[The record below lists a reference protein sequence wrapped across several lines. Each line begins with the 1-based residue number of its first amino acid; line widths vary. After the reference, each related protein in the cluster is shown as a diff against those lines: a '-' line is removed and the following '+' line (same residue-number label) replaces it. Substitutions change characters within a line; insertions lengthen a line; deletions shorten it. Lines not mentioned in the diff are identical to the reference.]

1 MAPSNNAS
9 SVSWAPNSFSAQ
21 RTLKIGN
28 GAYTAF
34 SLKSAEKNGLSG
46 ISSLPYSLKILL
58 ENLLRNEDGN
68 IVTRQD
74 IISVSK
80 QVKPRRSRR
89 KIPFFPDKV
98 LLSEIKDFQTVIELI
113 NARDKQALKEHQ
125 KETCSRPISCR
136 LLIEQTASFPAL
148 DKAAR
153 SSESKERQ
161 FASKFERY
169 RIIKWA
175 SKNLENFQAI
185 PPGYATGQHLNLETL
200 AGIINTGKPFNS
212 ESALEM
218 VHPETFISSSNS
230 GDFLGALSL
239 LGWTEGTAATKILAF
254 GEPIYVDIPEVI
266 GIKVSGKL
274 GLKASVT
281 DAALGILSALSKR
294 KAEGKIVEFYG
305 SAISQLSIEDRATIS
320 SFVQNSGALCGFFPI
335 DDHTI
340 SYIRA
345 TRGSTTYAE
354 ILETYSK
361 HQGLFR
367 SKASPDPTFSS
378 KFEFDL
384 ASVEPSIL
392 GPNCSKKIHT
402 PAAASNIFEATE
414 NANTVKIGKRR
425 ERYSHKSR
433 EKSLGDGDIVI
444 AAISASGNTAN
455 PSLMIG
461 SGLLAK
467 KAVKLGL
474 RVNPN
479 VQTLFLTGSS
489 VTSLYLKKSGLLK
502 YLSQLGFSDLGPLSL
517 PLSGNASPL
526 SPEISKMILKN
537 DIEVV
542 GVHSGQPTSVDFLD
556 QTVKTNFSTS
566 PMLVIAYSIC
576 GTINTNILADP
587 IGTDRRGKAIYLD
600 DIWPSKAEIQS
611 TVSRAIKGKYFRT
624 CYEGLFEGNDSWR
637 KIELPKSSSNLLA
650 KNSKLVSNILPSRDN
665 KVDNSNSRS
674 LDQARLIGFLGH
686 NVSPESILPSGRISP
701 ESKTGE
707 FLRSLRV
714 GKNDLGS
721 YQDWASNAQAIAQDV
736 FSFTDLT
743 NPKVFVGME
752 KPSKR
757 KKTILE
763 YASSNSK
770 HPLILMAGKNFGAGP
785 QNDYAAYILRLI
797 GVQAVIAE
805 SFDEKCLQSLI
816 CEGLW
821 PLELISKSGIRGLN
835 LSGDEKIS
843 VPKFEKMSS
852 TSLQFRAVISLVK
865 GKKRYVTLKIAN
877 VTRRER
883 LYLVSGGLIPFVNR
897 NDEPQVKG

>member
-148 DKAAR
+148 DKAAG

-392 GPNCSKKIHT
+392 GPNCSKQIYT

-414 NANTVKIGKRR
+414 HTNTVKIGKRR
-425 ERYSHKSR
+425 ERYSHNSR

-502 YLSQLGFSDLGPLSL
+502 YLSQLGFSDLGPSSL

-542 GVHSGQPTSVDFLD
+542 GVHSGQHTSVDFLD

-611 TVSRAIKGKYFRT
+611 TVSRAIKGRYFRT
-624 CYEGLFEGNDSWR
+624 CYEDLFEGNDSWR

-650 KNSKLVSNILPSRDN
+650 KNSKLVSNLLPSRDN

>member
-1 MAPSNNAS
+1 MARSNNSS
-9 SVSWAPNSFSAQ
+9 SVSWPPNSFSAQ
-21 RTLKIGN
+21 RTLKIGG
-28 GAYTAF
+28 GAYTVF
-34 SLKSAEKNGLSG
+34 SLRSAEKNGLSG
-46 ISSLPYSLKILL
+46 ISSLPYSLKTLL

-74 IISVSK
+74 IVSVSK
-80 QVKPRRSRR
+80 QIKPRRSQR

-98 LLSEIKDFQTVIELI
+98 LLNEIKDFQTVIELI
-113 NARDKQALKEHQ
+113 NARDKQALEDHQ
-125 KETCSRPISCR
+125 RETCRRPISCR
-136 LLIEQTASFPAL
+136 LLIEQTAPIPAL
-148 DKAAR
+148 DKAAKTR
-153 SSESKERQ
+153 EAREKQ

-185 PPGYATGQHLNLETL
+185 PPGFASGQHLNLETL
-200 AGIINTGKPFNS
+200 AGTINTEKPLNS
-212 ESALEM
+212 ETALEM

-230 GDFLGALSL
+230 GDLLGALSL
-239 LGWTEGTAATKILAF
+239 LGWTKGTAATKILAF

-266 GIKVSGKL
+266 GIKISGKL
-274 GLKASVT
+274 GLKATVT
-281 DAALGILSALSKR
+281 DVALGILNALSKR

-335 DDHTI
+335 DKHTI
-340 SYIRA
+340 NYTRA
-345 TRGSTTYAE
+345 TRGSTTFAE

-367 SKASPDPTFSS
+367 SKASPDPVFSS

-384 ASVEPSIL
+384 TSVEPSIL
-392 GPNCSKKIHT
+392 GPNCSKKIDT
-402 PAAASNIFEATE
+402 PAAVSNIFGGTE
-414 NANTVKIGKRR
+414 NTNTAKIGKRR
-425 ERYSHKSR
+425 EKYSHKSR
-433 EKSLGDGDIVI
+433 GKSLGDGDIAI

-474 RVNPN
+474 RVSPN

-489 VTSLYLKKSGLLK
+489 VTSLYLKKAGLSK
-502 YLSQLGFSDLGPLSL
+502 YLSQLGFSDLGPSSL
-517 PLSGNASPL
+517 PLSGNAAPL
-526 SPEISKMILKN
+526 SSEISKMISKN
-537 DIEVV
+537 DIEAV
-542 GVHSGQPTSVDFLD
+542 GIHSGQHTSVGFLD

-637 KIELPKSSSNLLA
+637 RIESPKNSSNLIA
-650 KNSKLVSNILPSRDN
+650 KNSKLVSNIQLSRDSN
-665 KVDNSNSRS
+665 VGNSNSKS

-686 NVSPESILPSGRISP
+686 NVSSESILPSGRISP

-752 KPSKR
+752 KPNKR
-757 KKTILE
+757 KKTILD

-770 HPLILMAGKNFGAGP
+770 HPLILMAGKNFGSGP
-785 QNDYAAYILRLI
+785 QNDYAAFILRLI

-805 SFDEKCLQSLI
+805 SFDENCLQSLI

-821 PLELISKSGIRGLN
+821 PMELISKSGIRGLN

-843 VPKFEKMSS
+843 IPKFEKMSS
-852 TSLQFRAVISLVK
+852 TSQQFRAVISVAK
-865 GKKRYVTLKIAN
+865 GKKRHIALKIAN

-883 LYLVSGGLIPFVNR
+883 LYLESGGLIPFVNR
-897 NDEPQVKG
+897 NDEPQVKE

>member
-340 SYIRA
+340 NYIRA

-502 YLSQLGFSDLGPLSL
+502 YLSQLGFSDLGPSSL

-542 GVHSGQPTSVDFLD
+542 GVHSGQHTSVDFLD
-556 QTVKTNFSTS
+556 QAVKTNFSTS

-587 IGTDRRGKAIYLD
+587 IGTDRRGKAVYLD